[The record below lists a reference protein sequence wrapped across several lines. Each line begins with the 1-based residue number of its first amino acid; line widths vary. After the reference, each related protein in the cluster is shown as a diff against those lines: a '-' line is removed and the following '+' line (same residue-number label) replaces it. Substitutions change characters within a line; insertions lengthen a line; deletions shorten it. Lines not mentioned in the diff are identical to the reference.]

1 MMTFIPKGHPVDTKK
16 MQLLMDTYRL
26 KNRWED
32 GKMMNFVDACKKLG
46 LPNST
51 RYDVMELGR
60 ATKSTIE
67 KIEQFFGE
75 NVQSRKKK

>member
-1 MMTFIPKGHPVDTKK
+1 MIPKGHPVDTKK

-26 KNRWED
+26 KNRTED
-32 GKMMNFVDACKKLG
+32 GKMINFVDACKKLG

-51 RYDVMELGR
+51 WYDVMELGR
-60 ATKSTIE
+60 ATRSTIE

-75 NVQSRKKK
+75 SVQIKKKK